1 MTELRRHTAQIKKMR
16 QIVEDIVKHSEL
28 LEQEGIRTEAK
39 KLFNIL
45 DEMEKDNEIKRMG
58 DD

>member
-1 MTELRRHTAQIKKMR
+1 MTELRRHTEQIKKMK

-45 DEMEKDNEIKRMG
+45 DEMEKDNKNKRRG
-58 DD
+58 E

>member
-1 MTELRRHTAQIKKMR
+1 MTELRRHTAQIKKMK

-45 DEMEKDNEIKRMG
+45 DEMEKDNKNKRRG
-58 DD
+58 E